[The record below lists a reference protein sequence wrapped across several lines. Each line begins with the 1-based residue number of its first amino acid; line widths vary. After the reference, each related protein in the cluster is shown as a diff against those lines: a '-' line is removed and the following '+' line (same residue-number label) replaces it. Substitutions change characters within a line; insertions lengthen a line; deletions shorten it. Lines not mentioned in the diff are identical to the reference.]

1 MYDELYHGEKKRKV
15 LIVDDESINR
25 ELLGNMLMDKYD
37 VIYAAN
43 GKEAFSCIE
52 SSKDKVSLILLD
64 LMMPV
69 MDGYEFIKLYKE
81 DKKVSQIPIIVM
93 TSDADSEA
101 EIIKAGAVDFIKKP
115 YSMPEVILAR
125 CERIIDLFEK
135 KRLIDSTKID
145 ELTGLYSKEYFFEY
159 IKQMRES
166 GFVDEVD
173 MDVISIDVENFHL
186 INEVY
191 GHSKGDIVLK
201 RIAEILEKQV
211 ENRIGIA
218 ARSDADTF
226 YMYVDSIEDYQTL
239 LDDMMKEISS
249 ISDFPASI
257 RLRMGVN
264 KTIDDNESPQKIFE
278 HARMACNLVRGD
290 YIHQIGYYDRTL
302 HDKQIYNEKL
312 VADIDASIRNK
323 DFVVYYQPKY
333 SIQHGDPILT
343 SAEAL
348 VRWNHPTLGMIS
360 PGDFIPLFENNGL
373 IQKLDKY
380 VWGCAASQIK
390 KWKDKYKVAIPI
402 SVNVS
407 RIDIYD
413 PELENTLIDIVNAYD
428 LKPHEL
434 QLEITESAYSD
445 DATRLVEVVNSLR
458 KKDFEI
464 EMDDFG
470 TGYSSLNMLTTI
482 PIDALKMDMSFVR
495 NMHKDNTSLKLV
507 ELIIDISRFLDV
519 PVIAEGVEE
528 QSQLDTLRELGCDII
543 QGYYFSKPVP
553 AEEFEKFFV
562 G

>member
-290 YIHQIGYYDRTL
+290 YIHQIGYYDRAL

-312 VADIDASIRNK
+312 VADIDASIKNK

-528 QSQLDTLRELGCDII
+528 QSQLDTLRRLGCDII

>member
-312 VADIDASIRNK
+312 VADIDKSIRNK

>member
-1 MYDELYHGEKKRKV
+1 MYEQLYHGEKKRKV
-15 LIVDDESINR
+15 LVVEDEAINR
-25 ELLGNMLMDKYD
+25 ELLGNMLVDRYD
-37 VIYAAN
+37 VIYAEN
-43 GKEAFSCIE
+43 GQEAFECIDRH
-52 SSKDKVSLILLD
+52 DKKISLILLD

-69 MDGYEFIKLYKE
+69 MDGFEFIKRHNE
-81 DKKVSQIPIIVM
+81 DESLSDIPVIVL
-93 TSDADSEA
+93 TSDAESEA
-101 EIIKAGAVDFIKKP
+101 DIIKAGAVDFIKKP

-135 KRLIDSTKID
+135 KHLIDSTQID

-159 IKQMRES
+159 IRQMHES
-166 GFVDEVD
+166 GFVEDVD
-173 MDVISIDVENFHL
+173 MDVISLDIEHFHL
-186 INEVY
+186 VNEIY
-191 GHSKGDIVLK
+191 GHDKGDMVLK
-201 RIAEILEKQV
+201 KIAEILDDLV

-226 YMYVDSIEDYQTL
+226 YIYTDSIEDYQGL
-239 LDDMMKEISS
+239 LDDIMKEISS
-249 ISDFPASI
+249 IDDFPSSI
-257 RLRMGVN
+257 RIRMGVN
-264 KTIDDNESPQKIFE
+264 KSIDDNESPQKIFE

-290 YIHQIGYYDRTL
+290 YVNQIGYYDRKL
-302 HDKQIYNEKL
+302 HDKQIYNERL
-312 VADIDASIRNK
+312 VNDIDDSIKNK

-333 SIQHGDPILT
+333 SILHGDPILT

-348 VRWNHPTLGMIS
+348 VRWNHPELGMIS

-373 IQKLDKY
+373 IQKLDRY

-390 KWKDKYKVAIPI
+390 KWKDKFGIAIPI

-413 PELENTLIDIVNAYD
+413 PELENTLLDIVKAYD

-434 QLEITESAYSD
+434 QLEITESAYTD
-445 DATRLVEVVNSLR
+445 DANRLVEVVNNLR

-470 TGYSSLNMLTTI
+470 KGYSSLDMLTTI

-507 ELIIDISRFLDV
+507 ELIIDISKFLDV

-528 QSQLDTLRELGCDII
+528 QSQFDTLKNLGCDII

-553 AEEFEKFFV
+553 VEEFEKFISE
-562 G
+562 

>member
-37 VIYAAN
+37 VIYSAN

-201 RIAEILEKQV
+201 RIAEILEEQV